1 LNSGCI
7 GKVVA
12 IITIVFTLAVFGVGI
27 YVFGTNVLIGLAT
40 ENLLCCLV
48 GIVALV
54 GFGYLAYAMRG
65 VFIQSE

>member
-1 LNSGCI
+1 MNSGCF

-12 IITIVFTLAVFGVGI
+12 SINIGVTLAVFGVGI
-27 YVFGTNVLIGLAT
+27 YVFGTNVLLGLAT

-48 GIVALV
+48 AIIALG
-54 GFGYLAYAMRG
+54 GFGYLAYTMRG

>member
-1 LNSGCI
+1 MNSGCI

-12 IITIVFTLAVFGVGI
+12 IITIGVTLAVFGVGI
-27 YVFGTNVLIGLAT
+27 YVFGTNVLLGLAT

-48 GIVALV
+48 GIVAL
-54 GFGYLAYAMRG
+54 GGLGYLAYAMRG